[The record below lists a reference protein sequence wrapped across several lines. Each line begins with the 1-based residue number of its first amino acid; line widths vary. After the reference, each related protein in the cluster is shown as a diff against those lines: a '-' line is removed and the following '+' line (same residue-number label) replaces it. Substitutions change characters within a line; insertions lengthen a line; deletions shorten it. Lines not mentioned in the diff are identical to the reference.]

1 MKKRM
6 ISFSI
11 LLIMLSTA
19 ILGITTNTVSAS
31 STNSDTSVASGNCG
45 ENITWSLNSNGL
57 LTITGEGAMSGSEC
71 AWANYNDQVKEVK
84 FVGNITSISANAF
97 ESNTNLTSIVL
108 PDTLTSIGR
117 RAFAECTNLK
127 NVTFPKGLI
136 TVGTSAFYKCTALE
150 QVDLPE
156 DLLYLN
162 EYAFAECTSLKNII
176 IRASTVLVGDDEQ
189 TIYSKA
195 IISGYKYSGAFYY
208 ARFYGRT
215 FTDLSTNET
224 TTEKITNQS
233 YLDAL
238 PTTNVK
244 PLGITS
250 HNGRSYSGNVLKGYT
265 VEFCHEKETNN
276 ETYKQIK
283 AKVDELITGCTTQ
296 KEKARAIFEWAF
308 YNIDY
313 QYAYGANATIE
324 SVYRVFE
331 ELKGSC
337 EAYTMLT
344 NYMLYLC
351 GIPTATVSNLT
362 HEWSAAYVD
371 GEWIYIDST
380 HGIFDKIPSDNKAN
394 VMSFAYD
401 GKLYVIDDPSEG
413 MKVSKII
420 ESEQEP
426 EEEQKPTNIPIDI
439 KSYLIDYNIYTTLKS
454 NKDLKTAFGNNEGAL
469 KNHWETYGIKEGRIA
484 SLVFDAKY
492 YLERYTDLKKAYG
505 NDYTKAY
512 EHFIKYG
519 INEGR
524 QGSLYF
530 NAKYYIENNKD
541 LKEAYET
548 NYSKALEH
556 FVKYG
561 IKEGRRGSAEFNVKL
576 YRENY
581 EDLRK
586 AYGTDY
592 KEYYKHYIDYGK
604 AEGRNGLTEVVRKLS
619 ELEEYFYNE
628 KVYTSANKDIRE
640 LYKNDSTKTKNHWI
654 KYGIRDGRKA
664 SLVFDAKYYLDRYPD
679 LKEAYGNDY
688 TKAYEHFIKYGIKE
702 GRQGSMYFSA
712 KYYLERYPDLKE
724 AFGTDYIKAL
734 KHFVDNGIRESRVGS
749 AEFNVKNYRANYK
762 DLNEAFGDN
771 YLDYYIHYM
780 NNGIKEDRRPV

>member
-1 MKKRM
+1 MKKR
-6 ISFSI
+6 IICIII
-11 LLIMLSTA
+11 LLMMLS
-19 ILGITTNTVSAS
+19 IVVLGISTKTVSAN
-31 STNSDTSVASGNCG
+31 STNSETSVVSGNCG

-57 LTITGEGAMSGSEC
+57 LTISGEGAMSGIEC
-71 AWANYNDQVKEVK
+71 AWANYKDQVKEVK

-97 ESNTNLTSIVL
+97 ESNTNIQTIIL

-117 RAFAECTNLK
+117 RSFAECTNLK
-127 NVTFPKGLI
+127 NITFPKGLI

-162 EYAFAECTSLKNII
+162 EYAFAECTSLKNVI

-195 IISGYKYSGAFYY
+195 KISGYKYSGVFYY

-215 FTDLSTNET
+215 FIDLSTNET
-224 TTEKITNQS
+224 TTEKISNES

-238 PTTNVK
+238 PTNNVEA
-244 PLGITS
+244 LGITS

-265 VEFCHEKETNN
+265 VEFCDEKEANN

-283 AKVDELITGCTTQ
+283 AKVDELTANCTTQ

-313 QYAYGANATIE
+313 QYAYGSNATIE

-351 GIPTATVSNLT
+351 EIPTATVSNLT

-371 GEWIYIDST
+371 GEWIYVDST
-380 HGIFDKIPSDNKAN
+380 HGIFDMIPSNNKAN

-401 GKLYVIDDPSEG
+401 GKLYIIDDPSEG

-426 EEEQKPTNIPIDI
+426 TNTPIDI
-439 KSYLIDYNIYTTLKS
+439 KPYLIDYNIYTTLKS
-454 NKDLKTAFGNNEGAL
+454 NKDLKTAFGNKEGAL

-492 YLERYTDLKKAYG
+492 YLDRYTDLKKAYG

-512 EHFIKYG
+512 KHFVEYG
-519 INEGR
+519 IKEGR
-524 QGSLYF
+524 QGSTYF
-530 NAKYYIENNKD
+530 NAKYYIEQYPD
-541 LKEAYET
+541 LKKIYGN
-548 NYSKALEH
+548 NYSKALKH
-556 FVKYG
+556 FVEYG
-561 IKEGRRGSAEFNVKL
+561 MKEGRRGSAEFNVKL

-581 EDLRK
+581 EDLRE

-619 ELEEYFYNE
+619 ELEEYLYNE
-628 KVYTSANKDIRE
+628 KVYTSANKDIIE
-640 LYKNDSTKTKNHWI
+640 LYKNDSTRTKNHWI

-664 SLVFDAKYYLDRYPD
+664 SLVFDVRYYIERYPD
-679 LKEAYGNDY
+679 IKKAYGNDY

-702 GRQGSMYFSA
+702 GRQGSMYFSV
-712 KYYLERYPDLKE
+712 KYYINRYEDIKG
-724 AFGTDYIKAL
+724 AYGTDYEKAL
-734 KHFVDNGIRESRVGS
+734 KHFINNGIREGRIGS

-762 DLNEAFGDN
+762 DLNEVFGNN
-771 YLDYYIHYM
+771 YIEYYIHYM
-780 NNGIKEDRRPV
+780 NNGIKEGRRPV